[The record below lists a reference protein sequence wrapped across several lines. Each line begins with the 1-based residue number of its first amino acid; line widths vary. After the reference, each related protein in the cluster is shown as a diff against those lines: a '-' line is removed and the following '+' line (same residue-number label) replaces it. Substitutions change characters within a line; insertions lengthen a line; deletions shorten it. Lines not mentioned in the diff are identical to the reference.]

1 MTNVLSDDTLFR
13 ESETCIENMN
23 DLVGL
28 LDDAIGSEILQ
39 MAGDININ
47 DPRVDSAAVSAS
59 LKKINDVIETLGRE
73 LTAAVND
80 VDVALAKRL

>member
-1 MTNVLSDDTLFR
+1 MTNVLSDDTLSR

-39 MAGDININ
+39 MAGDINVN

>member
-1 MTNVLSDDTLFR
+1 MTNVLSNDTLSR
-13 ESETCIENMN
+13 ESETCIEKMN

-28 LDDAIGSEILQ
+28 LDDAISSEILG
-39 MAGDININ
+39 MAGDIDTN

-59 LKKINDVIETLGRE
+59 LKKINDLIETMGRE

-80 VDVALAKRL
+80 VDVALARRL

>member
-13 ESETCIENMN
+13 ESETCIEKID

-28 LDDAIGSEILQ
+28 LDDVIGSEILQ

-59 LKKINDVIETLGRE
+59 MKRINDVVEALGRE

>member
-13 ESETCIENMN
+13 ESETCIENIN

-59 LKKINDVIETLGRE
+59 LKKINDVVETLGRE

>member
-1 MTNVLSDDTLFR
+1 MTNVLSNDTLSR
-13 ESETCIENMN
+13 ESETCIEKID

-28 LDDAIGSEILQ
+28 LDDVIGSEILQ

-59 LKKINDVIETLGRE
+59 LKRINDVVETMGRE
-73 LTAAVND
+73 ITAAVND

>member
-59 LKKINDVIETLGRE
+59 LKRINDVVEALGRE

>member
-1 MTNVLSDDTLFR
+1 MTNVLSNDTLSR
-13 ESETCIENMN
+13 ESETCIEKID

-28 LDDAIGSEILQ
+28 LDDVIGSEILQ

-59 LKKINDVIETLGRE
+59 LKKINDVVETMDRE
-73 LTAAVND
+73 ITAAVND

>member
-1 MTNVLSDDTLFR
+1 MTNVLSNDTLSR
-13 ESETCIENMN
+13 ESETCIEKID

-28 LDDAIGSEILQ
+28 LDDVIGSEILE

-59 LKKINDVIETLGRE
+59 LKKINDLVETVGQE

-80 VDVALAKRL
+80 VDVALAERL